1 MIGIKGKGDQVY
13 IFRLNNII
21 YLLSYTVFDTQTK
34 YILIIN
40 TNYITYS
47 NTYGKNTLDIL

>member
-1 MIGIKGKGDQVY
+1 MIGIKGEGDQVY

-21 YLLSYTVFDTQTK
+21 YLLSYAVFDTQTK
-34 YILIIN
+34 YILNIN

-47 NTYGKNTLDIL
+47 NTYDKSTLDIL